1 MRGDQANIYME
12 NNWHAKLELDI
23 LKQLQSDHGG
33 LNHEVAAE
41 RLEKYGENRLLEI
54 KVDKPAVIFFRQFQS
69 PLIYVLLIAALII
82 LAMAEI
88 IDGSII
94 LAILIFNAIIGTIQE
109 GKAQNTLSAL
119 KKFVE
124 TKAMV
129 LRQGR
134 EMIIPDS
141 EVVPGDIII
150 LQEGEKVPADARVIL
165 SHNLTIEEST
175 LTGESEP
182 VHKIEEIINKNNLP
196 MTEQKNMVFKG
207 TYVLSGNGKAIV
219 VATGLNTVIGKIAK
233 EIKALDTETPFKTNV
248 RYLARLIVIAVAGI
262 SVLLFLFGLASG
274 KLLADMFM
282 TVVSLTVSIIP
293 EGLPIVM
300 TLVLATGVWRMSR
313 QNVLIKKLQAV
324 EALGQARVIAVDK
337 TGTITNNEMV
347 VQKIYL
353 AGQMFAVSGLGYE
366 PKGEIRL
373 EEKAVCP
380 PNHPELF
387 LAGKI
392 AAWCS
397 NARVMFD
404 ENSKHWSVAG
414 DPTEAAMNI
423 FGQKLGFSKEQLEN
437 ESPLIVDWPFD
448 YKLKYH
454 ATVHLSEGKKFL
466 AVAGAPE
473 EILKLCQ
480 KNWRDDK
487 SFPLKDKEKKELES
501 VFLEMSHHGLR
512 VVALAVNFEIRDV
525 LKVEEINNLTFVGF
539 LGMRDSL
546 RPEVTEAIKKIIS
559 AKIKVVMITGD
570 HKNTALAIAK
580 EAGIYRSGDIVLTG
594 QDIDELNDW
603 SLQEKIS
610 VSSVFARVTPD
621 HKLRIIQAYKARGEI
636 IAMTGDG
643 VNDAPSLVAADL
655 GIAMGRVG
663 TEVAKEASDIVLLDD
678 NLTNIIYAIE
688 EGRSIYKTIKK
699 VILYL
704 FSTSVGEVLTITGA
718 LAVGLPLPLL
728 PAQIIWLNFVTDGF
742 LDVALAME
750 PKEKG
755 LMQGKFERPKKWIV
769 DGLMM
774 RRIFL
779 MAVPMAVGALWLFK
793 GYLPAAGLAQAGFE
807 ADIAKAWT
815 ISLTTLAV
823 FQWFNAWNCR
833 SEEKSFFQMN
843 PFANKFLVGAT
854 LIIIC
859 LQLLVVYNPVM
870 QKILHTVPLKLSD
883 WLIIIPVAAS
893 IIIVEEVRK
902 FFYRRKLNK
911 L

>member
-1 MRGDQANIYME
+1 ME
-12 NNWHAKLELDI
+12 NNWHLKTEFEI
-23 LKQLQSDHGG
+23 LKQLQSDSNG
-33 LNHEVAAE
+33 LSFEAAAE
-41 RLEKYGENRLLEI
+41 RLKKCGENKLPETKMDNLAI
-54 KVDKPAVIFFRQFQS
+54 IFLRQFQS
-69 PLIYVLLIAALII
+69 PLIYVLFMAALII
-82 LAMAEI
+82 FVMAEI
-88 IDGSII
+88 VDGSII
-94 LAILIFNAIIGTIQE
+94 LAILIFNAIIGAIQE
-109 GKAQNTLSAL
+109 GKAQNTLLAL

-141 EVVPGDIII
+141 EVVLGDIII
-150 LQEGEKVPADARVIL
+150 LQEGEKAPADARVIM
-165 SHNLTIEEST
+165 SHNLNIDEAV

-182 VHKIEEIINKNNLP
+182 AHKIEEVVKKNNLL
-196 MTEQKNMVFKG
+196 MSEQKNMVFKG

-219 VATGLNTVIGKIAK
+219 VGTGLNTVIGKIAK
-233 EIKALDTETPFKTNV
+233 EIKTIDTETPFKTNV
-248 RYLARLIVIAVAGI
+248 RYLTRLIIIAVSGI

-274 KLLADMFM
+274 QAATSMFM
-282 TVVSLTVSIIP
+282 TVVSLVVSIIP

-300 TLVLATGVWRMSR
+300 TLVLATGVWRMSQ

-324 EALGQARVIAVDK
+324 EALGQARIIALDK

-353 AGQMFAVSGLGYE
+353 AGKMFTISGLGYE
-366 PKGEIRL
+366 LKGEIRL
-373 EEKAVCP
+373 EEKAVCL

-387 LAGKI
+387 FAGKI
-392 AAWCS
+392 AVFCS

-404 ENSKHWSVAG
+404 ENSKQWSVAG

-423 FGQKLGFSKEQLEN
+423 FGQKLGFNKYQLEN
-437 ESPLIVDWPFD
+437 ESPLIVDLPFD

-454 ATVHLSEGKKFL
+454 ATVHLLEGKKFL

-473 EILKLCQ
+473 EILKLCK
-480 KNWRDDK
+480 KNWRDHK
-487 SFPLKDKEKKELES
+487 SSPFANKEKEELES
-501 VFLEMSHHGLR
+501 VFLRLSRNGMR
-512 VVALAVNFEIRDV
+512 VVALAVNFAVGDI
-525 LKVEEINNLTFVGF
+525 LKAEEINNLTFVGF

-546 RPEVTEAIKKIIS
+546 RLEVAEAIEKIIS
-559 AKIKVVMITGD
+559 ANIRVVMITGD

-580 EAGIYRSGDIVLTG
+580 EAGIYRSGDIILTG
-594 QDIDELNDW
+594 QGIDELTDR

-610 VSSVFARVTPD
+610 ACSVFARVTPD

-655 GIAMGRVG
+655 GIAMGKIG
-663 TEVAKEASDIVLLDD
+663 AEVAKEASDIVLLDD

-704 FSTSVGEVLTITGA
+704 FSTSVGEVLTIAGV

-769 DGLMM
+769 DKLMTQ
-774 RRIFL
+774 RIFL
-779 MAVPMAVGALWLFK
+779 MAVPMAIGAFWLFK
-793 GYLPAAGLAQAGFE
+793 GYFA
-807 ADIAKAWT
+807 ADITKAWT

-833 SEEKSFFQMN
+833 SEEKSLFQMN
-843 PFANKFLVGAT
+843 LLANKFLVGAT
-854 LIIIC
+854 LIVIC
-859 LQLLVVYNPVM
+859 LQLLVVYNPLM
-870 QKILHTVPLKLSD
+870 QKILHTVPLALSD
-883 WLIIIPVAAS
+883 WLIIVSVAFS
-893 IIIVEEVRK
+893 IIVVEEARK
-902 FFYRRKLNK
+902 FFYRRKLNI
-911 L
+911 